1 MQAMKKVIY
10 GFGIS
15 GKWAADQ
22 FDDVVAF
29 VDTDIKKHGDC
40 YRGVTVYG
48 PAFLRSI
55 DDKTTEVIVSVVDI
69 MDVVPLL
76 DKCGISNWKPLSHF
90 IDFDLPLVNSTE
102 ESDSFLAYSLKT
114 VKSCQ
119 ESYLDNDALF
129 IRSVDLVIT
138 EKCTLKCRDC
148 ANLMQFFES
157 PKNIDADS
165 AINGIKALAQRCNMI
180 NEVRVIGG
188 EPFVNKDIYKIISE
202 LNTIEN
208 INSIVI
214 YTNGM
219 VPLKKEHVTLLQ
231 GEKIHFSVTDYGEI
245 GKNTSETTAFLEA
258 NEISHR
264 VHPPEHWTDSGRI
277 EKFNRSDAELTELF
291 SNCCGKNL
299 FTLVEDRFYR
309 CPFAANADSL
319 GAVPRNDANSVSVF
333 NTQSDLKKYTQD
345 IPFLPACNFC
355 PGRSFDAPEII
366 PAVQVKSA
374 IPYERFSC
382 EHGELNEP

>member
-1 MQAMKKVIY
+1 M
-10 GFGIS
+10 GG
-15 GKWAADQ
+15 
-22 FDDVVAF
+22 
-29 VDTDIKKHGDC
+29 
-40 YRGVTVYG
+40 
-48 PAFLRSI
+48 FLRSI

-76 DKCGISNWKPLSHF
+76 DKCGVSNWKPLSHF

-188 EPFVNKDIYKIISE
+188 EPFINKDIYKIIAE
-202 LNTIEN
+202 LNTIKN

-231 GEKIHFSVTDYGEI
+231 GEKIHFSVTDYGKSKTRLKQQLFLRLMRSLIESIHLSI
-245 GKNTSETTAFLEA
+245 GRT
-258 NEISHR
+258 
-264 VHPPEHWTDSGRI
+264 V
-277 EKFNRSDAELTELF
+277 
-291 SNCCGKNL
+291 
-299 FTLVEDRFYR
+299 
-309 CPFAANADSL
+309 
-319 GAVPRNDANSVSVF
+319 
-333 NTQSDLKKYTQD
+333 
-345 IPFLPACNFC
+345 
-355 PGRSFDAPEII
+355 
-366 PAVQVKSA
+366 
-374 IPYERFSC
+374 
-382 EHGELNEP
+382 GE